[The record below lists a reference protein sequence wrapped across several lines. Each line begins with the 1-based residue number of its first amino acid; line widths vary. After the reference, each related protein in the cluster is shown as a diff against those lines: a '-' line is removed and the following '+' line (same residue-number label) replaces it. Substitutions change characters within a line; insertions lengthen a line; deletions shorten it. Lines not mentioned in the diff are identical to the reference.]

1 MRGVVSMAKKANRTP
16 SEEKYLKIKRTK
28 IFKDIKKDL
37 EEQLEINGVFGQF
50 YSDLIADYMELWVT
64 KTLLQEDIQLRGVS
78 VEYNNGGG
86 QTGRKK
92 NESVDQL
99 LKVNAQMLKILSD
112 LGIKT
117 TTAGEVDDL

>member
-50 YSDLIADYMELWVT
+50 YSDLIAD
-64 KTLLQEDIQLRGVS
+64 
-78 VEYNNGGG
+78 
-86 QTGRKK
+86 
-92 NESVDQL
+92 
-99 LKVNAQMLKILSD
+99 
-112 LGIKT
+112 
-117 TTAGEVDDL
+117 

>member
-1 MRGVVSMAKKANRTP
+1 MAKKANRTP

-78 VEYNNGGG
+78 VEYNGGG